1 MAPVISPVT
10 PSPTLPDATTVVV
23 IGGGMV
29 GLTAALTLAERNIPV
44 VVLEKGRIAGEQSSR
59 NLGWIRKTSRALE
72 DIPLAQ
78 AADRL
83 WAGMAA
89 RVGSD
94 VGYRQA
100 GIMFVARNEQQ
111 MSLHEKWLSGV
122 SAAGLD
128 TRLLSHAQIAA
139 QVPGGAEKWAG
150 GIYTASDG
158 RAEPTL
164 AASAMANAAIARGA
178 IIMDHCAVRGLVTS
192 NGKVSGVMTE
202 RGEIRCDQVLLAAG
216 AWSRR
221 FLGNHGIN
229 LPTLPLICSVMRTK
243 PLEGPANIAVGAPD
257 FSFRKHQDGG
267 FIITQRGALD
277 APITLDHL
285 LIGTR
290 YMPQLRQ
297 ARDNL
302 RISLGKYFVKDLALA
317 RRWRNDRR
325 SPFEQVRTL
334 DPLANPAL
342 NQEAMR
348 NLRAAWPVFQQA
360 EMAESW
366 AGVIDVTPDSNPVI
380 GPVASIPGL
389 TLATGFSG
397 HGFGTSP
404 AAGQLAADLV
414 TGHTPLIDP
423 APYRFERLQ

>member
-1 MAPVISPVT
+1 MAPVITPVT
-10 PSPTLPDATTVVV
+10 TSNMMPDATTVVI
-23 IGGGMV
+23 IGGGIV

-44 VVLEKGRIAGEQSSR
+44 TLLEKGRIAGEQSSR
-59 NLGWIRKTSRALE
+59 NLGWIRKTSRALG

-83 WAGMAA
+83 WAQMSA

-100 GIMFVARNEQQ
+100 GIMFIARNEMQ
-111 MSLHEKWLSGV
+111 MGIHEKWLQGV

-128 TRLLSHAQIAA
+128 TRLLSNREIEAT
-139 QVPGGAEKWAG
+139 VSGGAEKWAG
-150 GIYTASDG
+150 GIFTASDG

-164 AASAMANAAIARGA
+164 AASAIAKAAIAKGA
-178 IIMDHCAVRGLVTS
+178 VIIEQCAVRALTTS
-192 NGKVSGVMTE
+192 NGNVSGVVTE

-243 PLEGPANIAVGAPD
+243 PLQGPANIAVGAPD

-277 APITLDHL
+277 APLTLDHL

-290 YMPQLRQ
+290 YLPQLRH

-325 SPFEQVRTL
+325 SPFEQIRTL
-334 DPLANPAL
+334 DPQANPAL
-342 NQEAMR
+342 NDEALR
-348 NLRAAWPVFQQA
+348 NLRAAWPIFQQA
-360 EMAESW
+360 EIAESW
-366 AGVIDVTPDSNPVI
+366 AGVIDVTPDSHPVI
-380 GPVASIPGL
+380 DTVEAMPGL

-404 AAGQLAADLV
+404 AAGQLAADLM
-414 TGHTPLIDP
+414 TGHTPVVDP
-423 APYRFERLQ
+423 KPYRFARLI